1 VSSENNS
8 EKTENCFDIFD
19 DEAFCAV
26 EGHIGFDS
34 VKAAQER
41 KDEIEEKMLTISI
54 G

>member
-1 VSSENNS
+1 MSAENVS
-8 EKTENCFDIFD
+8 EKTESCFDMLD

-34 VKAAQER
+34 VKAARER